1 MRVRLAR
8 TLDCDRIGVGGAAKV
23 RHMFGMSL
31 KALPAWLLAAFTGAF
46 LLLSPLRAEEVKTEH
61 QGLDVTGE
69 LDIAPGKSLK
79 HDGVV
84 LLVHGTLGHHRM
96 EIMSAL
102 QELLRERGVNSLAIT
117 LSLGLN
123 ERRGMFDCVI
133 EQDHRNEDAAE
144 EIRTWVDWLKE
155 QGAANI
161 TLAGHSRGGNQ
172 AAIYA
177 VKYLDKAVRK
187 LVLIAPLAQTAG
199 NAASEYELRFRKPLQ
214 PALEQ
219 AEKLVADD
227 GSMTLLTG
235 VGFLNCDDA
244 RVTAGAFVNYYGPN
258 QNLYTPSLLPFV
270 KAPTLIVAGELDPLT
285 AELAPA
291 IEGIPDPKHITFKT
305 LRGADHYFRDLAA
318 EDLANEIRD
327 FVQRK

>member
-1 MRVRLAR
+1 
-8 TLDCDRIGVGGAAKV
+8 
-23 RHMFGMSL
+23 MFGMSL
-31 KALPAWLLAAFTGAF
+31 KPQRAWLFAAVIAAVFSV
-46 LLLSPLRAEEVKTEH
+46 SPSLAEEVKTEH
-61 QGLDVTGE
+61 QGLDVTGNLE
-69 LDIAPGKSLK
+69 IVPGKSLK

-102 QELLRERGVNSLAIT
+102 QELLRERGINSLAIT

-123 ERRGMFDCVI
+123 ERRGMFDCSI
-133 EQDHRNEDAAE
+133 EQDHRNEDGAE
-144 EIRTWVDWLKE
+144 EIRTWVYWLKT

-161 TLAGHSRGGNQ
+161 VVAGHSRGGNQ

-177 VKYLDKAVRK
+177 AKYLDKAVRK
-187 LVLIAPLAQTAG
+187 LVLIAPLAQTEG
-199 NAASEYELRFRKPLQ
+199 SAAADYQMRFHKPLQ
-214 PALEQ
+214 PVLAE
-219 AEKLVADD
+219 AEKRVAEDD
-227 GSMTLLTG
+227 SMTLLTG

-270 KAPTLIVAGELDPLT
+270 KVPALVVAGELDPLT

-291 IEGIPDPKHITFKT
+291 IEGIPDTRLITFKT
-305 LRGADHYFRDLAA
+305 IRGADHYFRDLAA
-318 EDLANEIRD
+318 EDLANAIKE
-327 FVQRK
+327 FVQQKQQQK